1 MTELNLIHKNE
12 LDKLLVALVKTLDIT
27 KTQFDNLAKSYGAV
41 GRFLEADPVFEPYHP
56 VISPQGSLRLGTIIQ
71 PINEGDDLDVDLVF
85 RLLGKSTLWTQHDI
99 KNLVGA
105 RLKSHATYADML
117 DKEEGRRCWTLLYRQ
132 ESDNEKERYHMDILP
147 CVADKE
153 YNNQL
158 KRILW
163 TDYTLDNIKQIAIRI
178 TDKES
183 SDYTISVDINS
194 WLKSNPDGYAIW
206 FASRCKNTTEIRESM
221 MNTIMPIG
229 QYTEDK
235 TILQRIVQLLKRHRD
250 IMFGYDEDKPISIII
265 TTLAGQSYNGET
277 CLIDGLCNVIDKM
290 EQNIYIDGEGHY
302 VVRNPVNSEENFADK
317 WEKYPKRKDNFF
329 AWLNAVKQLKAN
341 LIDLKGMQ
349 LRESLSNTF
358 GKNPVSKAF
367 EKMAINHKDD
377 ATAGKMKIA
386 STGLLGSIGKTLNA
400 NNTFYGK
407 E

>member
-1 MTELNLIHKNE
+1 
-12 LDKLLVALVKTLDIT
+12 
-27 KTQFDNLAKSYGAV
+27 
-41 GRFLEADPVFEPYHP
+41 
-56 VISPQGSLRLGTIIQ
+56 
-71 PINEGDDLDVDLVF
+71 
-85 RLLGKSTLWTQHDI
+85 
-99 KNLVGA
+99 
-105 RLKSHATYADML
+105 
-117 DKEEGRRCWTLLYRQ
+117 
-132 ESDNEKERYHMDILP
+132 
-147 CVADKE
+147 
-153 YNNQL
+153 
-158 KRILW
+158 
-163 TDYTLDNIKQIAIRI
+163 
-178 TDKES
+178 
-183 SDYTISVDINS
+183 
-194 WLKSNPDGYAIW
+194 
-206 FASRCKNTTEIRESM
+206 
-221 MNTIMPIG
+221 
-229 QYTEDK
+229 
-235 TILQRIVQLLKRHRD
+235 
-250 IMFGYDEDKPISIII
+250 
-265 TTLAGQSYNGET
+265 
-277 CLIDGLCNVIDKM
+277 M